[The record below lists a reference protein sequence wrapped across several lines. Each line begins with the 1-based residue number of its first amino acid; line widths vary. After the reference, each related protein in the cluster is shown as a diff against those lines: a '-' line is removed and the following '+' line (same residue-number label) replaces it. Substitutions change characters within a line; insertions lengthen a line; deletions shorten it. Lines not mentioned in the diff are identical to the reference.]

1 MGSDAAGRGPKL
13 ASVVVF
19 VRDLDRSADFYQE
32 LLLMRVTVRTSTAA
46 LLVGTDDTQLYL
58 RVMGSGGEHPLGA
71 IGVQYVIWTAD
82 SSDDLQ
88 RCERLLKERDA
99 HIVSRETGDGVT
111 VVEGRDPDALPLVI
125 AYPGPH
131 GTDRQEIMARIYAW

>member
-19 VRDLDRSADFYQE
+19 VRDLDQSADFYQE
-32 LLLMRVTVRTSTAA
+32 LLLMHVAVRTSSAA

-82 SSDDLQ
+82 SPEDLQ

-99 HIVSRETGDGVT
+99 HIASRETGDNVT
-111 VVEGRDPDALPLVI
+111 VVEGRDPDGLPLVI

-131 GTDRQEIMARIYAW
+131 GAARQEIMARIYAW